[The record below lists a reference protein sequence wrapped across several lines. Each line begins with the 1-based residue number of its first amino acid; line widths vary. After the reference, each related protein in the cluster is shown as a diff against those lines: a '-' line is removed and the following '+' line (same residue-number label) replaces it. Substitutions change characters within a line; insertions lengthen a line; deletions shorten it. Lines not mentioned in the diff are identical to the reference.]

1 MFNTAPIM
9 EWHNTT
15 LLCCFGD
22 FWHIDEKCKSFDC
35 KDLKT
40 GGGIQRFYGQSVD
53 FCVCLLRSNETL
65 HQVGFQT
72 QIHGFLDKFG
82 FLVKIFNN
90 KKVINIMWITQNNMW
105 ITFCLKTYLKTKF
118 PHQTHKI
125 MPKSIHIPHFQPKI
139 TYK

>member
-15 LLCCFGD
+15 LLRYFMDICTFIKNAKFLGCGL
-22 FWHIDEKCKSFDC
+22 
-35 KDLKT
+35 LKNR
-40 GGGIQRFYGQSVD
+40 GGYIGIYGQSVD
-53 FCVCLLRSNETL
+53 FCVCILCSNETL

-118 PHQTHKI
+118 PTRHTKLNKNQHIFPTCN
-125 MPKSIHIPHFQPKI
+125 PK
-139 TYK
+139 

>member
-15 LLCCFGD
+15 LLCCFRD

-40 GGGIQRFYGQSVD
+40 GGGIQRFYEQSVD

-118 PHQTHKI
+118 PTRHTKSNQNQHIFPTCN
-125 MPKSIHIPHFQPKI
+125 PK
-139 TYK
+139 

>member
-15 LLCCFGD
+15 LLCCFRD

-40 GGGIQRFYGQSVD
+40 GGGIQGFYGQSVD
-53 FCVCLLRSNETL
+53 FFVCILCSNETL

-118 PHQTHKI
+118 PTRHTKLNKNQHIFPTCN
-125 MPKSIHIPHFQPKI
+125 PK
-139 TYK
+139 